1 MNAALILLERAD
13 KLDGYETACRQS
25 PINSLARRFCQYI
38 PWPDQSLAKKI
49 ESSFS
54 NIRVII
60 LSPSAD
66 GGMPHTRAPNI
77 ICLPAYFPE
86 EKISETIRHELVHL
100 SQRQNP
106 ERWRKRLLAS
116 GWTPVSEYDLPEYLV
131 QRTRINPDTYDA
143 RFWAWEGRYV
153 PMPLFEREDK
163 PDLREISVRW
173 WDMKEERLQTHQPT
187 SFTQIHGT
195 LSTSQIEHPFELF
208 AYEDSA

>member
-1 MNAALILLERAD
+1 MNAALILLEQAN
-13 KLDGYETACRQS
+13 KLDGYETACKQS
-25 PINSLARRFCQYI
+25 SINSAARRLCQYI
-38 PWPDQSLAKKI
+38 PWQDQSLAKKV

-77 ICLPAYFPE
+77 ICLPAYFPQE
-86 EKISETIRHELVHL
+86 RISETIRHELVHL

-106 ERWRKRLLAS
+106 ERWRKRLLDS
-116 GWTPVSEYDLPEYLV
+116 GWSPVSEYNLPEDLV
-131 QRTRINPDTYDA
+131 RRTRINPDTYDA

-163 PDLREISVRW
+163 PQLREISVRW
-173 WDMKEERLQTHQPT
+173 WDMKLEHLQTHQPT
-187 SFTQIHGT
+187 SFTQSYGT
-195 LSTSQIEHPFELF
+195 VSASEAEHPFELV
-208 AYEDSA
+208 AYHRV